1 MTSQYSQQS
10 ISAKIDLSRKQ
21 TEAIKYLEDDFTTEI
36 LYGGGA
42 GGGKSYLGAWWL
54 LKNCIKYPGTRWV
67 MGRAKLKTL
76 KETTLK
82 SLLEVMKRCNITT
95 EFYNYHQVSGII
107 KFYNESEILL
117 KDLFAYPSDPDFD
130 ELGSLEITG
139 AFIDEAS
146 QITSKAKNILKS
158 RIRYKLDEYSLIPKL
173 LMTCNPTRNFLYAEF
188 YKPYTDNALEKGKAF
203 VHALLGD
210 NPHITKHYKNNLL
223 GLDKESKE
231 RLLFGNW
238 QYLDDPTKLCEI
250 DKIYDLWTNEYVP
263 HGRKF
268 LSCDIARFG
277 GDKTVIIVWD
287 GLRVIDIY
295 TMNKNKIPEAA
306 DKINNIRR
314 LHSIPSSNIVIDDDG
329 VGGGVVDMIP
339 GCLPF
344 VANKKPVN
352 TGGRQN
358 YANLKSQCYFVLA
371 EKINK
376 GEIYIEVKDHQ
387 EHIIEELEQIKKEK
401 EETDQ
406 KLSVVKKDHVKEM
419 IGRSPD
425 FSDAI
430 MMRMYLTLSRRSGV
444 RRVN

>member
-1 MTSQYSQQS
+1 MTNQYKESTSAS
-10 ISAKIDLSRKQ
+10 IELSLKQ
-21 TEAIKYLEDDFTTEI
+21 TEAIKFLEDKTTTEI

-42 GGGKSYLGAWWL
+42 GSGKSILGAWWI
-54 LKNCIKYPGTRWV
+54 LKSCIKYPGSRWV
-67 MGRAKLKTL
+67 MGRSKLKTL

-82 SLLEVMKRCNITT
+82 SLFEVLKMCKITT
-95 EFYNYHQVSGII
+95 DYYNYNQTNGTIR
-107 KFYNESEILL
+107 FYNESEILL

-158 RIRYKLDEYSLIPKL
+158 RIRYKLDEYDIIPKL
-173 LMTCNPTRNFLYAEF
+173 LMTCNPTRNFLYADF
-188 YKPYTDNALEKGKAF
+188 YKPYIEGTLQQSKAF

-210 NPHITKHYKNNLL
+210 NPYISRYYRDNLL

-250 DKIYDLWTNEYVP
+250 DKIIDLWTNDYVP
-263 HGRKF
+263 RGRKCI
-268 LSCDIARFG
+268 SCDVARFG
-277 GDKTVIIVWD
+277 GDKTVIIAWD
-287 GLRVIDIY
+287 GFRIVEIF
-295 TMNKNKIPEAA
+295 TMARNKITEAA
-306 DKINNIRR
+306 EQINKIRGKYG
-314 LHSIPSSNIVIDDDG
+314 IPRSDIVVDDDG
-329 VGGGVVDMIP
+329 VGGGLVDMLP
-339 GCLPF
+339 GCQPF
-344 VANKKPVN
+344 VANRKPVFTN
-352 TGGRQN
+352 AKQN

-371 EKINK
+371 EKINA
-376 GEIYIEVKDHQ
+376 GEIFIEPDKYKN
-387 EHIIEELEQIKKEK
+387 EITEELEQIKKDK

-406 KLSVVKKDHVKEM
+406 KLAVVKKDHVKDVL
-419 IGRSPD
+419 GRSPD

-430 MMRMYLTLSRRSGV
+430 MMRMYLSLKPSKGL